1 MKVNR
6 FGVNLVHLRIKLMRG
21 DCMKYITSL
30 CITFILILGFE
41 FLNPQPLFAQEPV
54 LENYS
59 ITHGGDPETTPS
71 GVKATL
77 FDKFFGGNTG
87 GGAAKARV
95 AFNTKDN
102 SSRLS
107 LKVWR
112 KVRSGEIAFALLVF
126 RIEVRGYDTMDELV
140 YSRDLDG
147 FTFGDSRSGHW
158 SQKLQDLP
166 ANIQQ
171 IRVTYIG
178 NYE

>member
-1 MKVNR
+1 MK
-6 FGVNLVHLRIKLMRG
+6 H
-21 DCMKYITSL
+21 ITSL

-54 LENYS
+54 LESYS

-71 GVKATL
+71 GVKANL
-77 FDKFFGGNTG
+77 FDKFFGGGT
-87 GGAAKARV
+87 AKARV
-95 AFNTKDN
+95 TFNTRDN
-102 SSRLS
+102 SSHLS

-112 KVRSGEIAFALLVF
+112 KVRSGEITFALLVF
-126 RIEVRGYDTMDELV
+126 RIEVRGYDASNELI

-147 FTFGDSRSGHW
+147 FTFGDSSSGQW
-158 SQKLQDLP
+158 SQKLQNLP

-171 IRVTYIG
+171 IRITFTG

>member
-1 MKVNR
+1 MK
-6 FGVNLVHLRIKLMRG
+6 HIP
-21 DCMKYITSL
+21 SL
-30 CITFILILGFE
+30 CIPFILILGFE
-41 FLNPQPLFAQEPV
+41 FLNPQPLLAQEPV
-54 LENYS
+54 LESYS

-77 FDKFFGGNTG
+77 FDKFFGGGT
-87 GGAAKARV
+87 AKARV

-112 KVRSGEIAFALLVF
+112 KVRSGEITFALLVF
-126 RIEVRGYDTMDELV
+126 RIEVRGYDTMDELI

-171 IRVTYIG
+171 IRITFIG

>member
-1 MKVNR
+1 MK
-6 FGVNLVHLRIKLMRG
+6 H
-21 DCMKYITSL
+21 ITYL
-30 CITFILILGFE
+30 CITFMLILGFG

-77 FDKFFGGNTG
+77 FDKFFGG
-87 GGAAKARV
+87 GAAKARV

-102 SSRLS
+102 SSRLF
-107 LKVWR
+107 LRVWR
-112 KVRSGEIAFALLVF
+112 KVRSGEITFALLVF
-126 RIEVRGYDTMDELV
+126 RIEVRGYDALDGLV

-147 FTFGDSRSGHW
+147 FTFGDSSSGQW
-158 SQKLQDLP
+158 SQKLHDLP

-171 IRVTYIG
+171 IRITFIG